1 MAAVLPYAIAE
12 FAKLAGLT
20 SIASLGTA
28 KAIDTIRNYVK
39 ANPEKSKQIIS
50 TLSPTVGGLA
60 NIVLNKD
67 SETEETPSTKDIV
80 LGAKDREKGNYS
92 SDDAEGNYA
101 SKRGRIIKALKDA
114 GKIKENPNPDYDASK
129 KYQGYKKFIKKAE
142 GGIISLANG
151 GMTRQD
157 LQSNA
162 PKGEFLAYINPKEAG
177 ILKSLGGSGKPVN
190 GIPSFTEDE
199 EDTGDVSNPG
209 GNSGGGGDQ
218 EDDNAAMA
226 AAMAA
231 ASAEANAAAEER
243 EIIELQQNRRNN
255 YGLNRVGF
263 ETPYGITDPD
273 LGKAVVDYSTPFGNF
288 NGFLSTL
295 GILGVDNPMTPGV
308 DESQQSKGGITFTS
322 PNMFGIEGLNTKAD
336 YTAGGSNPGANLGI
350 NFSKKFKEGGR
361 VNYARGGRAT
371 TQDYA
376 NALQQVGAGTQ
387 TQKSN
392 SINNYAQNE
401 AYGILNNAMSNQSGF
416 TDLYNNYIKGSNVNN
431 NAFSFGRSGMGYVQ
445 GGNGLGIFD
454 PKYKQQVLDQITS
467 KLQQNA
473 NNNITYKPLKK
484 TYRTYSPEAQ
494 ALNMDQSTYENIIS
508 TGADPKQYYM
518 DFHNRTL
525 EEAGVPQ
532 SEFIKYGQIAG
543 GPGGMMGT
551 GPGNM
556 SNMTQAQAQA
566 QAQSLQNNPQG
577 FQNFDDVVKYY
588 GSNDPYMGQKQE
600 IKDMVN
606 GVDTGYMSGQD
617 YYDQRVLGLDGQGI
631 AEKYG
636 LQYGTGGR
644 VGYNQGGLVTMFVEK
659 R

>member
-1 MAAVLPYAIAE
+1 MAALAALPYAIAE

-80 LGAKDREKGNYS
+80 LGAKDKEKGNYS

-114 GKIKENPNPDYDASK
+114 GKIKENPDPDYDASK
-129 KYQGYKKFIKKAE
+129 KYQGYKRFIKKAE

-151 GMTRQD
+151 GMTKQD

-243 EIIELQQNRRNN
+243 EIIGLQKNRRND

-308 DESQQSKGGITFTS
+308 DESQQSKGGINFTS
-322 PNMFGIEGLNTKAD
+322 PNMFGIEGLNTKAN
-336 YTAGGSNPGANLGI
+336 YTAGGSNPGNNLEI

-401 AYGILNNAMSNQSGF
+401 AYEILNNAMSNQSAF
-416 TDLYNNYIKGSNVNN
+416 TDLYNNYIKGSHVNN

-473 NNNITYKPLKK
+473 NNNITYKPRKK

-508 TGADPKQYYM
+508 MGADPKQYYM

-543 GPGGMMGT
+543 GPAM

-556 SNMTQAQAQA
+556 SNMMQAQAQA
-566 QAQSLQNNPQG
+566 QTQSLQNNPQG
-577 FQNFDDVVKYY
+577 FQNFDDAVKYY
-588 GSNDPYMGQKQE
+588 GSNDPYMSQKQE

-636 LQYGTGGR
+636 LQYSTGGR
-644 VGYNQGGLVTMFVEK
+644 VGYNQGGLVTMFAEK